1 MFGMKKKNEAA
12 RQRQRELI
20 EAARNRFVLG
30 EMIGDVQTDCFPP
43 CFRKVVEPTNNYGG
57 DSNCAKGL
65 DVSKIGDV
73 VNYVLRN
80 SAPFELFGIDQSQVT
95 LNNAFATYQTAKS
108 VFRSLIL
115 HVHPDKNDHARAAEA
130 FSVVEAS
137 WTKVRTVLKEFQTR
151 YDGDCK

>member
-1 MFGMKKKNEAA
+1 MKKKDEAA

-20 EAARNRFVLG
+20 EAARNRFVLD
-30 EMIGDVQTDCFPP
+30 ETIGGVQADTFPP
-43 CFRKVVEPTNNYGG
+43 CFRKKVVESTNNYGG
-57 DSNCAKGL
+57 DINCAKGL

-95 LNNAFATYQTAKS
+95 HSNAFATYQTAKS

-115 HVHPDKNDHARAAEA
+115 HVHPDKNDHHRAAEA